1 MTTEHR
7 RNYIAKYNLNRYN
20 QRMADAIAILGG
32 ACVVCGATEDL
43 QLDHLNPST
52 KKFNLGKLWSTN
64 LENFLEE
71 LTKCQL
77 LCFTCH
83 QLKTVIYDKHQT
95 SHIGEEPRQ
104 PRPKQGVLKQ

>member
-1 MTTEHR
+1 MTTQHR
-7 RNYIAKYNLNRYN
+7 KDYIAKYNLARYK
-20 QRMADAIAILGG
+20 QRMADAIEILGG
-32 ACVVCGATEDL
+32 VCVVCGSTKDL

-83 QLKTVIYDKHQT
+83 QAKTIVYDKKQQVHM
-95 SHIGEEPRQ
+95 GVERKKRE
-104 PRPKQGVLKQ
+104 KQGVLKQ